1 MKIEIDNELLEN
13 VAEYLEE
20 NGYDAPET
28 KEEWSE
34 YIEDCIRQSTDNLS
48 E

>member
-1 MKIEIDNELLEN
+1 MKIEISDQLLEN

-20 NGYDAPET
+20 NGHYPPET

>member
-1 MKIEIDNELLEN
+1 MKIEISDTLLEN
-13 VAEYLEE
+13 VADYLEE
-20 NGYDAPET
+20 NGWDAPET
-28 KEEWSE
+28 KDEWSE

>member
-1 MKIEIDNELLEN
+1 MKIKISDKLIER
-13 VAEYLEE
+13 VADYLEE
-20 NGYDAPET
+20 NGWDALET

-34 YIEDCIRQSTDNLS
+34 YIEDCIRIATDNIN

>member
-1 MKIEIDNELLEN
+1 MKIEISDQLLEN
-13 VAEYLEE
+13 VAGYLEE
-20 NGYDAPET
+20 NGWDAPET
-28 KEEWSE
+28 PEEWSE